1 MKKTNYLECML
12 IVFLLVSITLIVK
25 GSTISRP
32 DKKVILEHYG
42 YSTNTP
48 EQIIEATKSE
58 NYVVRLTALEL
69 LTQQTGEKAIPIL
82 KEFLNDPEFEVRWRA
97 AHLLGTL
104 DDKGGLE
111 RMRQDLKE
119 FAPKNG
125 APVPPDPNVVDPN
138 EIKERKGKR
147 NLRLYNALRAAKVL
161 AELGDRRGYEL
172 AARMALE
179 GSWRLQRYEAIFTLI
194 QIAKAGETALRAEGL
209 DPVFI
214 LCAVAESE
222 KDNHVIY
229 LLTNQVRE
237 NLDDDAA
244 IRILEIAKDSANISE
259 EARSVARSH
268 LDKVK
273 ARIKG
278 RSENKPKDSGG
289 CYD

>member
-1 MKKTNYLECML
+1 MIQVMKKTNYLGCML

-32 DKKVILEHYG
+32 DKKVLLEHYG

-69 LTQQTGEKAIPIL
+69 LTQRTGEKAIPIL

-119 FAPKNG
+119 FAPNNG
-125 APVPPDPNVVDPN
+125 TPVPPDPNVVDPN
-138 EIKERKGKR
+138 EIKERESKR
-147 NLRLYNALRAAKVL
+147 NLRLYDALRAAKVL

-179 GSWRLQRYEAIFTLI
+179 GSWRLQRYEAILTLI
-194 QIAKAGETALRAEGL
+194 EIAKAGETALRSEGL

-229 LLTNQVRE
+229 LLTNQVRK

-244 IRILEIAKDSANISE
+244 IRILEIAKDSANLSE
-259 EARSVARSH
+259 EARRVAQLH
-268 LDKVK
+268 LDIVRGRKK
-273 ARIKG
+273 AA
-278 RSENKPKDSGG
+278 EDKPKD
-289 CYD
+289 

>member
-1 MKKTNYLECML
+1 MIQVMKKTNFLRCML
-12 IVFLLVSITLIVK
+12 IAFLLASMTLIAK
-25 GSTISRP
+25 GSISRP

-42 YSTNTP
+42 YSTDTP

-69 LTQQTGEKAIPIL
+69 LTQRIGTGAIPTLIGAL
-82 KEFLNDPEFEVRWRA
+82 SDPEFEVRWRA

-104 DDKGGLE
+104 DDKSGLE
-111 RMRQDLKE
+111 QMRKDLKE
-119 FAPKNG
+119 LAPKNG
-125 APVPPDPNVVDPN
+125 APLPPDPNVTDPN
-138 EIKERKGKR
+138 EIKEREGKR
-147 NLRLYNALRAAKVL
+147 NLRLYDALRAAKVL

-179 GSWRLQRYEAIFTLI
+179 GSWRLQRYEAILTLI
-194 QIAKAGETALRAEGL
+194 EIAKAGETALRAEGL

-229 LLTNQVRE
+229 LLTNQVRI

-244 IRILEIAKDSANISE
+244 IRILEIAKNSPNLSE
-259 EARSVARSH
+259 KARRVAQLH
-268 LDKVK
+268 LDMVRGRKK
-273 ARIKG
+273 AA
-278 RSENKPKDSGG
+278 EDKPKD
-289 CYD
+289 

>member
-1 MKKTNYLECML
+1 MIQVMKKINFLGCML
-12 IVFLLVSITLIVK
+12 IVFLLASMTLISK

-32 DKKVILEHYG
+32 DNKAILEHYG

-69 LTQQTGEKAIPIL
+69 LTQRIGTGAIPTL
-82 KEFLNDPEFEVRWRA
+82 KGALSDPEFEVRWRA

-119 FAPKNG
+119 FAPNNG
-125 APVPPDPNVVDPN
+125 APVPSDPNVVDPN
-138 EIKERKGKR
+138 EIKEREGKR

-179 GSWRLQRYEAIFTLI
+179 GPWVLHRYEAIFTLI
-194 QIAKAGETALRAEGL
+194 EIAKAGRTVLRAEWL
-209 DPVFI
+209 DPVFF

-222 KDNHVIY
+222 KDKYVIY
-229 LLTNQVRE
+229 LLTNQVRK

-244 IRILEIAKDSANISE
+244 IRILEIAKDSDNLSE

-268 LDKVK
+268 LNKIK

-278 RSENKPKDSGG
+278 RSENKPKD
-289 CYD
+289 